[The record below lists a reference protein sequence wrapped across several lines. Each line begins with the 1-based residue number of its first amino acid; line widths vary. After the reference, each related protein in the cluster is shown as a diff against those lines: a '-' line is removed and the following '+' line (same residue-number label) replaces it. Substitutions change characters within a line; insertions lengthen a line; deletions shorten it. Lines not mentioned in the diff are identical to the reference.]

1 MNKFRERGITTAMQ
15 QEEEKR
21 PRLQWRRWGIKT
33 AVEEMGNQDCS
44 GGDGE
49 SRLQWR
55 RWGIKTA
62 VEEMGNQDCS
72 GGDGESRLNEERAIA

>member
-1 MNKFRERGITTAMQ
+1 M
-15 QEEEKR
+15 
-21 PRLQWRRWGIKT
+21 KT
-33 AVEEMGNQDCS
+33 AVEEMGNEDCS

-62 VEEMGNQDCS
+62 IQQEEEKGNLDCN
-72 GGDGESRLNEERAIA
+72 GGDGESRLHKERATARESRLEWTNLEEKGINTALSK